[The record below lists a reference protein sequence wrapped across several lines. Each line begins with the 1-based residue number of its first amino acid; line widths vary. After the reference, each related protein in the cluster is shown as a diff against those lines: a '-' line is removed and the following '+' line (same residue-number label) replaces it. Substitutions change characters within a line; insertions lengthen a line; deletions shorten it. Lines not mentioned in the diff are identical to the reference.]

1 MKVYIIF
8 SNCEKINAGEY
19 GTYSPTIEYLSLD
32 QSKVKEVFEKERNK
46 YFNIEG
52 CEIDE
57 NLAEEFGCQVG
68 NWWYHYWIKEYP
80 LDEFVK

>member
-8 SNCEKINAGEY
+8 SNCEKINKGEY
-19 GTYSPTIEYLSLD
+19 GIYSPTIEYISLD
-32 QSKVKEVFEKERNK
+32 QSKVKEVFEKGRNK

-52 CEIDE
+52 CKIDE
-57 NLAEEFGCQVG
+57 NLPEEFGCQVN

-80 LDEFVK
+80 LDEFIK